1 MRRQVTL
8 LICCIISVLFVSFPV
23 NAGAFKSGYDF
34 IQKCS
39 SAKAQDWGICLG
51 YVQGVADSLENFKQW
66 GVELDKGYACFPEQ
80 IKGEQLRDAIV
91 LYMADNT
98 DTLPYSASGISIKAL
113 VAAYPC
119 EK

>member
-1 MRRQVTL
+1 M
-8 LICCIISVLFVSFPV
+8 LFMSFPV

-66 GVELDKGYACFPEQ
+66 GVKLDKGYACFPEQ

-98 DTLPYSASGISIKAL
+98 DTLPYSAAGISIKAL

>member
-1 MRRQVTL
+1 MRRLVIL
-8 LICCIISVLFVSFPV
+8 LSFVLTMLISLSV
-23 NAGAFKSGYDF
+23 NAGAFKSGYAF
-34 IQKCS
+34 MQKCS

-91 LYMADNT
+91 LYMADNV
-98 DTLPYSASGISIKAL
+98 DTLPYSAAGISIKAL

-119 EK
+119 EN